1 MGCGGEEQKMI
12 SWPQASRRED
22 EREGN
27 GLEIEG
33 RVGCCGGGVGVRWS
47 RGLMSERGV
56 RMWIE

>member
-27 GLEIEG
+27 GLKIEDLW
-33 RVGCCGGGVGVRWS
+33 GVWCEVWGI
-47 RGLMSERGV
+47 GSEVEQGFD
-56 RMWIE
+56 E